1 MKKSGLPAGVDAKP
15 GKENEV
21 LLFLK
26 SFKPLAS
33 DVAGTVSWQALKIGP
48 FQDQGICTAVNT
60 LRKLPPSIFLMS
72 FLLYPLS
79 SNPFVMRG

>member
-1 MKKSGLPAGVDAKP
+1 MKKSGLSAGVDAKP

-33 DVAGTVSWQALKIGP
+33 DVAGTVSWQALKIG
-48 FQDQGICTAVNT
+48 
-60 LRKLPPSIFLMS
+60 
-72 FLLYPLS
+72 LS
-79 SNPFVMRG
+79 RIRESVRPRIL